1 MRRDLPNKPACPS
14 TKGGH
19 GLVRSVQLAE
29 SSQGPRFVEAEAP
42 TPSAGPGAVLVQ
54 VCAAGITPSELLWYP
69 TTYNKDGTRRT
80 HAIPGHEFS
89 GVITAIG
96 PGVSAFA
103 VGDEVYGM
111 NDWFADGTIAEFCVA
126 GTAGIAPKPK
136 HLSHA
141 ESAAVPIG
149 ALTAW
154 QGLVDR
160 AKVLQGERV
169 LVHGGAGA
177 VGVFVIQIAR
187 LRGAEVI
194 ATASSRNAE
203 FVAKLGAQAAIDYA
217 ATPFEQHAKDVD
229 IVFDCVGGDTLR
241 RSWSVLKPGGRM
253 VTIAAGSEAQDD
265 PRVKEAFFIVEP
277 NQKQLIQIAALLDAG
292 TFRVFVDSE
301 ISLAEA
307 PDAFAR
313 TIPRKLGFGKTVV
326 VMQ

>member
-1 MRRDLPNKPACPS
+1 MDA
-14 TKGGH
+14 TH
-19 GLVRSVQLAE
+19 RS
-29 SSQGPRFVEAEAP
+29 
-42 TPSAGPGAVLVQ
+42 
-54 VCAAGITPSELLWYP
+54 
-69 TTYNKDGTRRT
+69 

-89 GVITAIG
+89 GVIAEIG

-103 VGDEVYGM
+103 VGDEVFGM
-111 NDWFADGTIAEFCVA
+111 NDWFADGAIAEFCIA
-126 GTAGIAPKPK
+126 GTAGIGPKPK

-160 AKVLQGERV
+160 AKVAEGERV

-194 ATASSRNAE
+194 ATVSRRNLD
-203 FVAKLGAQAAIDYA
+203 FVAALGAQQAIDYGA
-217 ATPFEQHAKDVD
+217 SPFEQHAKNVDV
-229 IVFDCVGGDTLR
+229 VFDCVGGDTLS

-277 NQKQLIQIAALLDAG
+277 NQKQLIHIAALLDAG
-292 TFRVFVDSE
+292 TLRVFVDGE

-307 PDAFAR
+307 PDAFAQA
-313 TIPRKLGFGKTVV
+313 IERKLGFGKTVV